1 MVGAPEDLDAALVAG
16 LRAGDEQTFATLVD
30 RYHASLVRVARA
42 YVVTK
47 EAAEDVAQETWLGV
61 IRGIDRFEGRS
72 SLKTWIFRI
81 AINRAMTRGSREARS
96 LPFSSLGPDE
106 PAVEPT
112 RFLDSGRWAG
122 YWSDP
127 PKASERPEEHVLT
140 GEARAVVEA
149 AIAALP
155 DQQRLVITLRDVQG
169 FTAAE
174 ACDLLGVS
182 DANQRVLLHRARS
195 RVRAVLERELA
206 GVEA

>member
-1 MVGAPEDLDAALVAG
+1 MADDPVDLDAAAVAG
-16 LRAGDEQTFATLVD
+16 LRAGDEQAFAELVD
-30 RYHASLVRVARA
+30 RYHGSLVRVARA
-42 YVVTK
+42 YVATR

-96 LPFSSLGPDE
+96 LPFSSLGADE
-106 PAVEPT
+106 PAVEPS
-112 RFLDSGRWAG
+112 RFVESGRWAG
-122 YWSDP
+122 YWADP
-127 PKASERPEEHVLT
+127 PKASEQPEEHVLT
-140 GEARAVVEA
+140 GEVHAVVEA
-149 AIAALP
+149 AIAGLP
-155 DQQRLVITLRDVQG
+155 AQQRLVITLRDVQG

-182 DANQRVLLHRARS
+182 EANQRVLLHRARS
-195 RVRAVLERELA
+195 KARAVLERELS